1 MRRTFKPKTSLY
13 FIQQTCLHGGEI
25 RGSGNVALPARGH
38 REGLPPLEQFTQRVR
53 SFMSLRPTQS
63 SRGHD
68 AGSQSAAQTASVP
81 GVTAAGA
88 VSQGPHVSAPSSG
101 GQASGSKGPG
111 ASGASAAAGSSAGG
125 GSRKREWPQTQ
136 VELLAVEGGSD
147 LSTAPPKA
155 KKLNHAQYHR

>member
-1 MRRTFKPKTSLY
+1 
-13 FIQQTCLHGGEI
+13 
-25 RGSGNVALPARGH
+25 
-38 REGLPPLEQFTQRVR
+38 
-53 SFMSLRPTQS
+53 MSLRPTQS

-88 VSQGPHVSAPSSG
+88 VAQGPHVSAPSSG

-111 ASGASAAAGSSAGG
+111 ASGAPAAAGSSAGG

-136 VELLAVEGGSD
+136 VAFLAVTGGAD
-147 LSTAPPKA
+147 ASTAPHKA
-155 KKLNHAQYHR
+155 KKLNHGQYHR